1 MKRHIGSGG
10 GSPFLYIYGCWRLGS
25 TIHEENSSTE
35 VDFVD
40 VALKPDSMSCGLI
53 RLTLAF
59 FPGIWVSLLFAHCTV
74 LTNSNL
80 TVNKYF
86 LSLLEMYELS
96 IFLEFVRNLSFNKH
110 FFIINCIFFMLHLWS
125 WFLFKN
131 EMKQNIVYM
140 VCIYYRHSM
149 QLASLKKLN

>member
-110 FFIINCIFFMLHLWS
+110 FFIINCIFLCSICEVDFYSKMKWNKTLFTWCVYIIDTPCNLHP
-125 WFLFKN
+125 
-131 EMKQNIVYM
+131 
-140 VCIYYRHSM
+140 
-149 QLASLKKLN
+149 